1 MDVLIYSGQELF
13 VLDGDALV
21 QFVLDDNL
29 LAYARDGDPSLQLLH
44 ATWLLEKT
52 VDDLLKKDT
61 AFEIVFFD
69 SLAHSTYHTGASEY
83 VVSARRLARSI
94 LLRRANL
101 PQTRLHRFDSLEDE
115 KWQAWYQHKRVSRRP
130 RLQGRVAGAKKANN
144 EPAPVISPCMF
155 SDTTAGSRP
164 RRASSRQSGSSC
176 RGRTSTT
183 RFTRACRTSC
193 SRPPS

>member
-21 QFVLDDNL
+21 QFVLDDDL
-29 LAYARDGDPSLQLLH
+29 LAFAKDGDPSLQLLH
-44 ATWLLEKT
+44 ATWLLERT

-69 SLAHSTYHTGASEY
+69 SGWNAASPARGALVPLSLTRRWTGLAHSTYHTGASDY
-83 VVSARRLARSI
+83 VVAARRLARSI

-115 KWQAWYQHKRVSRRP
+115 KWQAWYQHKRVRTRASVPERGP
-130 RLQGRVAGAKKANN
+130 NPAGA
-144 EPAPVISPCMF
+144 
-155 SDTTAGSRP
+155 DR
-164 RRASSRQSGSSC
+164 
-176 RGRTSTT
+176 
-183 RFTRACRTSC
+183 
-193 SRPPS
+193 